1 MKSTL
6 NKISLINHKLLTIGE
21 LPSSYL
27 VSMTYE
33 EQLLWLCNYLENTL
47 LPTINELITTF
58 NTDTEILEE
67 AINNITELA
76 NDLRQE
82 MTNLNDEVD
91 NKLDEF
97 MIRLSENI
105 NTIANEILTE
115 KIENGEL
122 LVSLGLSYNESTE
135 ALTFSINSMIAND
148 IVSELETLTTPS
160 EED

>member
-1 MKSTL
+1 
-6 NKISLINHKLLTIGE
+6 
-21 LPSSYL
+21 
-27 VSMTYE
+27 
-33 EQLLWLCNYLENTL
+33 
-47 LPTINELITTF
+47 
-58 NTDTEILEE
+58 
-67 AINNITELA
+67 
-76 NDLRQE
+76 

-97 MIRLSENI
+97 MLRLSENI

-135 ALTFSINSMIAND
+135 ALTFSINSMTSND